1 MIFME
6 MLNVEK
12 NQIIAQT
19 WVFIECALSG
29 SREKLFM
36 DEFSIRWLRYLE
48 KQHILELHDEGV
60 GLGILGL
67 TAKGQA
73 IVDLYSTEELWAKSV
88 GPIIIETGDLNLTTI
103 SYRKPCNVIWRIFLT
118 FIGWIA
124 VLAPIY
130 FGLMSLK
137 SCS

>member
-1 MIFME
+1 
-6 MLNVEK
+6 MLTVEK

-19 WVFIECALSG
+19 WVFIEYALNG

-48 KQHILELHDEGV
+48 QQDILEINDEGV

-73 IVDLYSTEELWAKSV
+73 IVDLYSTEELWAKFV
-88 GPIIIETGDLNLTTI
+88 GPIIIETRDLNLTTI
-103 SYRKPCNVIWRIFLT
+103 SDRKICNIIWRKFLN
-118 FIGWIA
+118 ILRWVAI
-124 VLAPIY
+124 LAPVC
-130 FGLMSLK
+130 FGLISLR